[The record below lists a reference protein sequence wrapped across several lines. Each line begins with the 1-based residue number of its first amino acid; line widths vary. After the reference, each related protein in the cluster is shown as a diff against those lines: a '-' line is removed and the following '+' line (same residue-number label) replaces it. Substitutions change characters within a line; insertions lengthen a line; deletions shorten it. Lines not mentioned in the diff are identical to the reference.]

1 VFASIGLP
9 GLCGFIGEFMIF
21 RGVFALIPWAACIA
35 LPALLITAIFYLR
48 MLQYVFHGQR
58 KHGACSL
65 TDLSRRECLLMM
77 PVMALILILGWFPH
91 YIMDLLNP
99 TLIEAIEGMIF

>member
-1 VFASIGLP
+1 
-9 GLCGFIGEFMIF
+9 
-21 RGVFALIPWAACIA
+21 
-35 LPALLITAIFYLR
+35 
-48 MLQYVFHGQR
+48 
-58 KHGACSL
+58 
-65 TDLSRRECLLMM
+65 M